1 MPETGTLLMRA
12 ANEPVA
18 IKTGAEGYFIAILPQ
33 RGLGIA
39 LKVVDGATRA
49 SNCAI
54 AAILVKLGVLDPAH
68 PDVKTFLTPEIRN
81 WRGLLTGEIRP
92 APSFP

>member
-1 MPETGTLLMRA
+1 MSQT
-12 ANEPVA
+12 
-18 IKTGAEGYFIAILPQ
+18 AEKKA
-33 RGLGIA
+33 
-39 LKVVDGATRA
+39 
-49 SNCAI
+49 
-54 AAILVKLGVLDPAH
+54 PAH